1 MYSVF
6 ETVENACS
14 PLLLKLVKSR
24 EEKYNNGATTELEIA
39 CFPLSFDVELQKRF
53 MSLSCNR

>member
-1 MYSVF
+1 
-6 ETVENACS
+6 VENACF

-24 EEKYNNGATTELEIA
+24 EEKYNNGAPTELEIA

>member
-6 ETVENACS
+6 ETVENACF

-24 EEKYNNGATTELEIA
+24 EEKYDNGATKQLETA
-39 CFPLSFDVELQKRF
+39 CFPLPFDVELQKRF
-53 MSLSCNR
+53 MSLTCNS

>member
-1 MYSVF
+1 MYLLL
-6 ETVENACS
+6 ETVENACF

-24 EEKYNNGATTELEIA
+24 EEKYNTGAERA
-39 CFPLSFDVELQKRF
+39 CFPLSFDMELQKRF